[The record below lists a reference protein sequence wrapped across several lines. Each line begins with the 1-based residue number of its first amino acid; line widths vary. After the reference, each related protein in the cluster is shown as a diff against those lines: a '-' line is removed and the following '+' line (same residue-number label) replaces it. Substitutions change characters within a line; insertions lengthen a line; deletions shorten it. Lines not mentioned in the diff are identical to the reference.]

1 MSKQGWEV
9 GKRNRVLDISYLL
22 LFSLEYT
29 AEPSAKKRPE
39 EFNCSIRF
47 SSIFTGENIVIY
59 NGKRSPIYF
68 GEGQMF

>member
-1 MSKQGWEV
+1 MLKQGWEV

-29 AEPSAKKRPE
+29 AEPSAEP
-39 EFNCSIRF
+39 SIRF